1 MSALATA
8 LAALGVQQGG
18 NAFIGREA
26 MRTVPSGTPVT
37 GNEAAIGKGFY
48 EHLKAANAD
57 ADMPEVIM
65 DSSTMR
71 TPEDTFGGKYAAF
84 TNPNEY
90 IRGETTDSGK
100 YRIHMNPN
108 ADVSMLGHEMGHV
121 ASQQTP
127 VGKFLHNAR
136 HTPALRNAISKA
148 ALLTIPA
155 GALATLVPGDNDI
168 DEAVALSALVSVPA
182 IADEFNATRHGLDI
196 MDRAGL
202 KATNPQRAK
211 LAGGLMSYLA
221 YPVMA
226 GATAALVG
234 NQMDRPAGEQ
244 GELPM

>member
-1 MSALATA
+1 MSALAAA

-18 NAFIGREA
+18 QAFIGREA
-26 MRTVPSGTPVT
+26 MRTKPAATPVK
-37 GNEAAIGKGFY
+37 GNEAAIYGGFQ
-48 EHLKAANAD
+48 EHLKANNATEPVVMMD
-57 ADMPEVIM
+57 A
-65 DSSTMR
+65 STMSAPDDNLR
-71 TPEDTFGGKYAAF
+71 SKYEAFTDPGKYISSA
-84 TNPNEY
+84 N
-90 IRGETTDSGK
+90 TDSGK
-100 YRIHMNPN
+100 HRIYMNPN
-108 ADVSMLGHEMGHV
+108 ADVSMLAHEMGHV

-155 GALATLVPGDNDI
+155 GALATLVPGDDDI

-202 KATNPQRAK
+202 KATAPQRAK
-211 LAGGLMSYLA
+211 LAGGLVSYLA